1 MFLASLKL
9 EYNLD
14 NYLPVGI
21 VSQSIYF
28 VYSGKLEVTLEDE
41 TQPFLVL
48 DSGCYFGDISY
59 LFNLKNKYVYSCK

>member
-21 VSQSIYF
+21 VSQTIYF

-41 TQPFLVL
+41 
-48 DSGCYFGDISY
+48 S
-59 LFNLKNKYVYSCK
+59 